1 MRDLAHAVP
10 HGPRREPWRKTNR
23 RKAALR
29 PKHVWSIRTNFNL
42 PSEHATWPCST
53 WRSAAS
59 SEDARSSDYGSN
71 MLHPVTRST
80 GQPCQKKTGE
90 PVKFELMEQT
100 REVIDNYIATAKKQP
115 DEFLFGGR
123 RGRDR
128 PTKTRQYARLV
139 GQRIAGIG
147 LDPEFFGTRA
157 RRRPQ
162 SIPP

>member
-1 MRDLAHAVP
+1 
-10 HGPRREPWRKTNR
+10 
-23 RKAALR
+23 
-29 PKHVWSIRTNFNL
+29 
-42 PSEHATWPCST
+42 
-53 WRSAAS
+53 
-59 SEDARSSDYGSN
+59 
-71 MLHPVTRST
+71 MLHPVTWST